1 MSGSG
6 GTLAAAAPPAAA
18 AASPP
23 EQPPPPPPQP
33 PPPPPPPPQP
43 PPPPPPGSSA
53 GAAEPELVS
62 LILNRLKSQGLF
74 DQFRRDCLAD
84 VDTKPAYQNL
94 RQRVDNFV
102 SNHLATH
109 TWSPHLN
116 KNQLRNNIRQQV
128 LKSGMLES
136 GIDRIISQ
144 VVDPKIN
151 HIFRPQVEK
160 AVHEFLATLSHQEE
174 TSPSTALPEEKL
186 DASVLLQGVPA
197 VTPNVNVANDA
208 LSILETITSLNQEAS
223 AARASTEATHAKT
236 SERCSKKLL
245 SQQSL
250 DGGLERDRNA
260 EELLDG
266 EKMPCNSTGEN
277 FELVANCEDVNNS
290 FSSSE
295 EGKTASK
302 EASSSLNPS
311 KEIFQ
316 ESDEQKIKLLDK
328 CDRKPESLEKGEKK
342 KEKKEKSDKKLD
354 FLKRSDDVK
363 AKEEK
368 TMKDKEIEV
377 IKHLA
382 LEKNTSKNKNESTK
396 EVLDDSDVDIL
407 SDLTVSSV
415 HTSDLSSFEEDSE
428 EDIVL
433 SDSTEEGEIVSDDE
447 EDECSQIKAKPEA
460 DGTNDK
466 KMKSGRHAYVHKPY
480 LYSKYYSDSDDERTV
495 EQRRQSVAREK
506 EERLLRRQLNREKL
520 EEKRKQKA
528 AEKIKSLKTGSQ
540 GKSIQNLEDPSG
552 RGLDLK
558 VGGASIKDVLKE
570 QRFLEKKV
578 ALSRKRKRESRHDEE
593 GRKKKFEQPEEEFGE
608 SEKIHESSE
617 KLSLREMKASQGK
630 NEGNKVARKLAES
643 GLSTDENKS
652 EIKVEKEHKR
662 RTSTSFQMEGI
673 QADIEPKSQFDRA
686 EASPEEPHKQRNVL
700 KNEKHIKKD
709 DSETPSV
716 KNVLKKEAR
725 PSKDKNE
732 KERSLSEDKS
742 LMKYKCKG
750 ENIQKTS
757 DDVENVP
764 SEKSLRNEEAVQK
777 NSQLAKALPDDK
789 TEKKNKH
796 RNERKTSMN
805 SKEMRNISEKNEE
818 GVRKENNRKER
829 QFSTERLKAEYKS
842 KKLPN
847 DPRPP
852 KESQSASKVHA
863 SSLTSRRSEEDKHDA
878 ESSNMDNTSRPGDG
892 LHKVRRRSK
901 STVEE
906 RTLLKPKSKSHN
918 KPAKVSESELQESFS
933 KQESVQ
939 KLDKDK
945 NTEESD
951 PDKQCKFKPEMKAS
965 EDNSIELEVES
976 GAHSLNSS
984 QKDANHKVKVQLGE
998 KIKERSKSDK
1008 YLSTSRLERRLS
1020 ADSHKSKSFKHNNK
1034 DMKKKEDES
1043 KSEDKGIKEV
1053 ESSAKMPENLNTEK
1067 KPIKRLSNEHRK
1079 VSTST
1084 QEIDTREEKM
1094 PAVTSPFIAL
1104 QKTTGHLL
1112 YSDQTQ
1118 EPVEEGCSD
1127 THNQQTQ
1134 AEEESSNNSQGEAK
1148 LKNIAKDQIYH
1159 HLRPEFNITL
1169 HSNFSNSEEKME
1181 VFSSQEMDVPSDT
1194 FKQTPKDFSSVEK
1207 EQYHVNADYEE
1218 SDQVLL
1224 DAAHKNEK
1232 LKFHRMT
1239 EDDQS
1244 PKNPMSRDNQSW
1256 KASSSVKNL
1265 SEEGAHQKSM
1275 DVNLAEIIDLS
1286 NYGSEMVPQKVSEEE
1301 SLNRSCVKDTI
1312 SDSQTQAVK
1321 MESHGSVV
1329 LSANM
1334 KEDTAH
1340 IGIKN
1345 PEDPIHLPP
1354 RSATE
1359 ERISAVVGLQEVT
1372 GQRRTGSALTN
1383 ILENDHLTG
1392 SEVASTNA
1400 SADKSVLINLEKVG
1414 RDHFSEGTA
1423 ECRAE
1428 TDENQSDLTELSS
1441 GSVSKNVP
1449 ERKSKVSALIKGGN
1463 DIKEVAEDNNESSV
1477 VGSSVGGS
1485 RCSIIHSSMETDANV
1500 IGTST
1505 ERPTG
1510 NPAAATSI
1518 RENQGGGEGM
1528 SNLLAEGEAI
1538 ITCSEEQRKAH
1549 LSCTSIEADEG
1560 FTLGPWIRSEGS
1572 AHPVAEKAVGE
1583 WTVTAAV
1590 MEELAICESSS
1601 ASTKK
1606 GEGAECTVDYV
1617 EGSTKQVVNGSGDKL
1632 DQSVNSCVTDE
1643 KDDAVTSASSEEK
1656 CVASDFGDTGNF
1668 GGGAT
1673 CTGEIES
1680 DGAVTSA
1687 GTEAQNPSMIG
1698 ENPDAFQ
1705 SNPAGAEQVK
1715 AAEGTVTCTG
1725 VEPERVGSVICTVTG
1740 TDSQENA
1747 VTGLCPE
1754 MANHIAVV
1762 SHADKSEDVVNG
1774 ESDVTSTGITAEDDP
1789 ACTLLEENEKGFAGA
1804 LDPEGKYQLA
1814 TDSTEVRPE
1823 TNAPEVSQGSYTD
1836 DEGCV
1841 TSTGEK
1847 EEDEEGENFVTST
1860 GRGNEEGEH
1869 VLACTGTEEGGT
1881 LLISTGATEHGS
1893 SSVCV
1898 SADQLGTGL
1907 GEYSSNANKS
1917 SIDSMTC
1924 LTKEMKVDGVH
1935 SNIKGTVAS
1944 STTSITGTS
1953 NENIVD
1959 FVPRKEEDSPLTETL
1974 ESNSALL
1981 NKQGVDQLSA
1991 SEEKRDSTGSSFDSR
2006 TRGGLT
2012 KMVSKEVNIVS
2023 ASASENNKSEGEIIS
2038 TSGVKL
2044 CSIPAHSAKHKEPP
2058 LPFVARTVENLE
2070 KAANLITEGFSSP
2083 TPSTTVKYVNQ
2094 DGDVLKSN
2102 KVSTSVLEEFE
2113 APMPSVTV
2121 EDAGTILATT
2131 RAVEKTSSVEV
2142 RVIHMPSVST
2152 GGSDEIQAVGD
2163 KLERDECATIS
2174 TSIIEDMETPVSEEG
2189 NEDIAQCF
2197 DLRLE
2202 QTSDTATISTS
2213 SGEHFEFPAEKQID
2227 QISGTEGKLLNF
2239 ALPATE
2245 VRDRL
2250 THSPVVPIET
2260 KHRSENTMVSTEG
2273 IEKCKTVQEA
2283 TSQESELDENDIPLV
2298 TEGAICHD
2306 LEFSITS
2313 SRSDQTFIA
2322 STTENLAKGPAR
2334 LGEESDGVTA
2344 TAASEEAPC
2353 ILVNT
2358 EVEEITD
2365 MCPEKLD
2372 PTMLP
2377 DLKNSKNSDELP
2389 SDGLGIQEGEE
2400 GREPS
2405 VISKTDGNIESI
2417 EISANTVEPVNV
2429 VGFPR
2434 AEVSFDSSVCHGLS
2448 TETYMYRNK
2457 TQDEGKY
2464 IEVLSKPAVTI
2475 LEKEMWNEK
2484 TDFVIHQP
2492 VLKAELVEET
2502 DVSIPNSLPLELGGN
2517 SENAQHSIA
2526 DVNAKVPDAFVHG
2539 NTENNNDNKE
2549 VLPFETESLEPR
2561 IEATDQQL
2569 PCTSPEK
2576 ELHCEEKQP
2585 EEVLKTIGSVHAS
2598 VITEAIEDQVSKEKI
2613 LEVDRPNQKE
2623 ESLMIMH
2630 PAVEEGKSDNG
2641 TPCQILE
2648 EEAKQEINE
2657 KKTVDNS
2664 EEMPECRA
2672 VPQKCSSEA
2681 VKEKDE
2687 IIGRVD
2693 ISNTS
2698 GLESSLNPVETSDLA
2713 QPQVTVKRKRGRPRK
2728 YPVAVGAVQ
2737 GQDSAVDA
2745 VRRNVLQS
2753 SGTSSRPMVI
2763 PKVNDLLNNRRSE
2776 AEKEKT
2782 GVVLRLRGRKPKRP
2796 RISSEETGTNTP
2808 EPSKK
2813 RQKLGPASEEVKG
2826 QDENKEKGDSGGDRG
2841 ETDGDEMHSGATTRS
2856 ASRLE
2861 AERKQP
2867 NKPTTRAASKS
2878 QNPAPALPA
2887 NRRKLAERKRSAATA
2902 KANRTPLLA
2911 HSKFQPTKRK
2921 REASPLAPH
2930 KKDHQRA
2937 DETDVKKSKR

>member
-1 MSGSG
+1 M
-6 GTLAAAAPPAAA
+6 
-18 AASPP
+18 
-23 EQPPPPPPQP
+23 E
-33 PPPPPPPPQP
+33 
-43 PPPPPPGSSA
+43 
-53 GAAEPELVS
+53 
-62 LILNRLKSQGLF
+62 
-74 DQFRRDCLAD
+74 
-84 VDTKPAYQNL
+84 PAYQNL

-160 AVHEFLATLSHQEE
+160 AVHEFLATLNHQEE

-186 DASVLLQGVPA
+186 DASVLLQGIPA
-197 VTPNVNVANDA
+197 VTPNVNMANDA

-223 AARASTEATHAKT
+223 AARASTEATNAKT
-236 SERCSKKLL
+236 NERFSKKLL
-245 SQQSL
+245 SQHSL
-250 DGGLERDRNA
+250 DGSIERDRNA
-260 EELLDG
+260 EDFVDG
-266 EKMPCNSTGEN
+266 EKTPCNSTEEN
-277 FELVANCEDVNNS
+277 FELVVNCEDVSNS

-302 EASSSLNPS
+302 EASSLLNPS

-316 ESDEQKIKLLDK
+316 ESDEQKSKLMDK
-328 CDRKPESLEKGEKK
+328 SDRKLESLEKGEKK

-354 FLKRSDDVK
+354 VLRRSSDDVK
-363 AKEEK
+363 AREEK

-382 LEKNTSKNKNESTK
+382 LEKNSSKNKNESTK

-407 SDLTVSSV
+407 SDITVSSV

-428 EDIVL
+428 EEVVL

-447 EDECSQIKAKPEA
+447 EDECSQMKAKPEV

-528 AEKIKSLKTGSQ
+528 AEKTKSLKT

-558 VGGASIKDVLKE
+558 IGGASIKDVLKE

-593 GRKKKFEQPEEEFGE
+593 GRKKKCEQPEEDFGE
-608 SEKIHESSE
+608 SEKINENSE
-617 KLSLREMKASQGK
+617 KLPSREMKASQGK

-652 EIKVEKEHKR
+652 EIKVEKEHRR
-662 RTSTSFQMEGI
+662 RTSTSFQMEGS

-686 EASPEEPHKQRNVL
+686 EASPEEPHKQRNAL

-709 DSETPSV
+709 DSETPGV
-716 KNVLKKEAR
+716 KNVLKKETR

-750 ENIQKTS
+750 DNIQKTN

-764 SEKSLRNEEAVQK
+764 SEKTPRNEEAVQK
-777 NSQLAKALPDDK
+777 NSQLAKVLPDDK

-796 RNERKTSMN
+796 RSERKTSTN
-805 SKEMRNISEKNEE
+805 SKEMKNISEKNEE
-818 GVRKENNRKER
+818 SVRKENSRKER
-829 QFSTERLKAEYKS
+829 QFSTEKSKAEYKS

-847 DPRPP
+847 DSRPP
-852 KESQSASKVHA
+852 KESQSASKFHV
-863 SSLTSRRSEEDKHDA
+863 SSMTSKRSEEDKHDA
-878 ESSNMDNTSRPGDG
+878 ESSNLDNALRQGDS

-901 STVEE
+901 SALEE
-906 RTLLKPKSKSHN
+906 RILLKPKSKSHN
-918 KPAKVSESELQESFS
+918 KPAKIPESELQESFS
-933 KQESVQ
+933 RQESVQ

-951 PDKQCKFKPEMKAS
+951 PDKQCKFKPEMKVF
-965 EDNSIELEVES
+965 EENSTELEIES
-976 GAHSLNSS
+976 GIHSLSSS
-984 QKDANHKVKVQLGE
+984 QKDASHKFKVQLGE

-1008 YLSTSRLERRLS
+1008 YLSTSRLERRWS

-1034 DMKKKEDES
+1034 DVKKKEDES
-1043 KSEDKGIKEV
+1043 RLEDKSIKEV
-1053 ESSAKMPENLNTEK
+1053 ESSAKMPENLHTEK

-1118 EPVEEGCSD
+1118 EPMEECCSD
-1127 THNQQTQ
+1127 TQNQQTQ
-1134 AEEESSNNSQGEAK
+1134 VEKESSNNSQGEAK
-1148 LKNIAKDQIYH
+1148 LKNTVKDQTQH
-1159 HLRPEFNITL
+1159 NLMSEFNTTL
-1169 HSNFSNSEEKME
+1169 HSNFSNSEEKVK
-1181 VFSSQEMDVPSDT
+1181 VFSTKEMDVSSDT
-1194 FKQTPKDFSSVEK
+1194 FKQTAKDLCSVEK
-1207 EQYHVNADYEE
+1207 QQYHVNADYEE
-1218 SDQVLL
+1218 SDQALL
-1224 DAAHKNEK
+1224 DAAHKNENI
-1232 LKFHRMT
+1232 KFHRMT

-1244 PKNPMSRDNQSW
+1244 PKNLTSRDNQSW
-1256 KASSSVKNL
+1256 KSSSSIKNL
-1265 SEEGAHQKSM
+1265 SKEDAHQKSM
-1275 DVNLAEIIDLS
+1275 NIDLAEIIDPS
-1286 NYGSEMVPQKVSEEE
+1286 DNGSEEE
-1301 SLNRSCVKDTI
+1301 SLNRSYVKDTI
-1312 SDSQTQAVK
+1312 SDSQAHAVK
-1321 MESHGSVV
+1321 MESHGSIV

-1334 KEDTAH
+1334 IEDIAS
-1340 IGIKN
+1340 IRIKN
-1345 PEDPIHLPP
+1345 PEDTIHLPSKP
-1354 RSATE
+1354 AAE
-1359 ERISAVVGLQEVT
+1359 ERISAIAGIQEVT
-1372 GQRRTGSALTN
+1372 GQRRTGNALTS
-1383 ILENDHLTG
+1383 ILENNNLTG
-1392 SEVASTNA
+1392 SEVASANVTAN
-1400 SADKSVLINLEKVG
+1400 KSVLINLEKLEKD
-1414 RDHFSEGTA
+1414 RFSEGTA
-1423 ECRAE
+1423 EFKPQ
-1428 TDENQSDLTELSS
+1428 TDKNQSNLIELSS

-1449 ERKSKVSALIKGGN
+1449 GKKSKVSALIKGGN

-1485 RCSIIHSSMETDANV
+1485 HCITIHSSMETGANV

-1505 ERPTG
+1505 ETPTG
-1510 NPAAATSI
+1510 NLATAASI
-1518 RENQGGGEGM
+1518 RENQVEEDM
-1528 SNLLAEGEAI
+1528 SDLLTEGEAI

-1549 LSCTSIEADEG
+1549 LSCASIEADEG
-1560 FTLGPWIRSEGS
+1560 FTLGPWIKSEES
-1572 AHPVAEKAVGE
+1572 AHSITEKAIGE
-1583 WTVTAAV
+1583 WTVTAAEESGAV

-1601 ASTKK
+1601 TSTKE
-1606 GEGAECTVDYV
+1606 GESGECIVNYV
-1617 EGSTKQVVNGSGDKL
+1617 EESTKQVVNGSGDKL
-1632 DQSVNSCVTDE
+1632 DQNVNSCVTEE

-1656 CVASDFGDTGNF
+1656 CVASHCGDISNF
-1668 GGGAT
+1668 DSGAT
-1673 CTGEIES
+1673 CIGEIES

-1687 GTEAQNPSMIG
+1687 GTEAQNQSMIG

-1705 SNPAGAEQVK
+1705 SNPIGAEQVK

-1725 VEPERVGSVICTVTG
+1725 VETEHVGSVICSVTG

-1754 MANHIAVV
+1754 MADNIATI
-1762 SHADKSEDVVNG
+1762 SHADKSEDIVNG
-1774 ESDVTSTGITAEDDP
+1774 ESAVTSTGITAEDDP
-1789 ACTLLEENEKGFAGA
+1789 ACTLLEESQKGFAGA
-1804 LDPEGKYQLA
+1804 LDPEEKYQLA
-1814 TDSTEVRPE
+1814 TDSIEVRAE
-1823 TNAPEVSQGSYTD
+1823 TNATEVSQGSYID

-1869 VLACTGTEEGGT
+1869 VLACTGTEESGT
-1881 LLISTGATEHGS
+1881 LLISMGATEHGS
-1893 SSVCV
+1893 SSVCL

-1935 SNIKGTVAS
+1935 NNIKGTVAS
-1944 STTSITGTS
+1944 STTSVGIS
-1953 NENIVD
+1953 KENIMA
-1959 FVPRKEEDSPLTETL
+1959 FVPKKEG
-1974 ESNSALL
+1974 ESLFTKTFECNSALL
-1981 NKQGVDQLSA
+1981 NRHGIDQPSA
-1991 SEEKRDSTGSSFDSR
+1991 SEEKSESTVSSLDSR
-2006 TRGGLT
+2006 KCGGLT

-2023 ASASENNKSEGEIIS
+2023 ASASENDKSEGEIIS
-2038 TSGVKL
+2038 TSGAKL
-2044 CSIPAHSAKHKEPP
+2044 CSISAHSAQYNEPP

-2070 KAANLITEGFSSP
+2070 KATSLIATEDFSSP
-2083 TPSTTVKYVNQ
+2083 TPSTTVKYMNQ
-2094 DGDVLKSN
+2094 DGDVMKSN

-2121 EDAGTILATT
+2121 KDPGTVLDTT
-2131 RAVEKTSSVEV
+2131 RAVEKTSSVEIYAV
-2142 RVIHMPSVST
+2142 HIPSVST
-2152 GGSDEIQAVGD
+2152 GGSDEIQVIGD
-2163 KLERDECATIS
+2163 REERDECATIS
-2174 TSIIEDMETPVSEEG
+2174 TSIIEDIETPISEEG

-2202 QTSDTATISTS
+2202 QTGDTATISTS
-2213 SGEHFEFPAEKQID
+2213 SVEHFEFPAEKQIN
-2227 QISGTEGKLLNF
+2227 QISGTEGKLVNF
-2239 ALPATE
+2239 AVPATE
-2245 VRDRL
+2245 VCDRL
-2250 THSPVVPIET
+2250 THSAVVPIET
-2260 KHRSENTMVSTEG
+2260 TQRSENTMISTEG
-2273 IEKCKTVQEA
+2273 IEKSKTVQEA
-2283 TSQESELDENDIPLV
+2283 TSQKSELDESNMPLV
-2298 TEGAICHD
+2298 TKGGICHD
-2306 LEFSITS
+2306 LEFSIS
-2313 SRSDQTFIA
+2313 NSRSDQTCVA

-2334 LGEESDGVTA
+2334 SGEESDSVSP

-2353 ILVNT
+2353 TLAST
-2358 EVEEITD
+2358 EVEEKTD
-2365 MCPEKLD
+2365 TRSEELD
-2372 PTMLP
+2372 PTMLS
-2377 DLKNSKNSDELP
+2377 DLKNNKNSVELP
-2389 SDGLGIQEGEE
+2389 SDGQGIQEGEE

-2405 VISKTDGNIESI
+2405 IISKTDGNTESI
-2417 EISANTVEPVNV
+2417 EVSANTVKPVNV
-2429 VGFPR
+2429 VGLPST
-2434 AEVSFDSSVCHGLS
+2434 EISFDSSVCHGLS
-2448 TETYMYRNK
+2448 TETYMHGNK
-2457 TQDEGKY
+2457 PRDDRQY
-2464 IEVLSKPAVTI
+2464 IEVLSKPAVLI

-2484 TDFVIHQP
+2484 IDFVIHQP
-2492 VLKAELVEET
+2492 VLKTELVEER
-2502 DVSIPNSLPLELGGN
+2502 DVSTPNSLPLELGGN
-2517 SENAQHSIA
+2517 SENAQRGIP
-2526 DVNAKVPDAFVHG
+2526 DVNAKVPDAFHG
-2539 NTENNNDNKE
+2539 NTVKNNDNKE
-2549 VLPFETESLEPR
+2549 ILTFETESLEAR
-2561 IEATDQQL
+2561 MEATTDEQL

-2576 ELHCEEKQP
+2576 EHRCEEKQP
-2585 EEVLKTIGSVHAS
+2585 EEVLKTLGSVHTS
-2598 VITEAIEDQVSKEKI
+2598 VIIEVAEDQVPKEEL
-2613 LEVDRPNQKE
+2613 LEVEGPERKE
-2623 ESLMIMH
+2623 ESFMLEATRH
-2630 PAVEEGKSDNG
+2630 RAVEEGSD
-2641 TPCQILE
+2641 PRCQVLE

-2657 KKTVDNS
+2657 KETASNS
-2664 EEMPECRA
+2664 KEMPECHA
-2672 VPQKCSSEA
+2672 VPQKHSSEA

-2687 IIGRVD
+2687 IIGRGD

-2698 GLESSLNPVETSDLA
+2698 GLESSLNPVEASNLVQQQA
-2713 QPQVTVKRKRGRPRK
+2713 IVKRKRGRPRK
-2728 YPVAVGAVQ
+2728 YPVEIVAVQ
-2737 GQDSAVDA
+2737 SEDSAVDT
-2745 VRRNVLQS
+2745 VMRNVLQS
-2753 SGTSSRPMVI
+2753 SGTSSRPMII
-2763 PKVNDLLNNRRSE
+2763 PKVKDLLNNRRNE

-2782 GVVLRLRGRKPKRP
+2782 EVVVRLRGRKPKRP
-2796 RISSEETGTNTP
+2796 RISSEETGTNTL

-2813 RQKLGPASEEVKG
+2813 RQKLGPASEEEVKG
-2826 QDENKEKGDSGGDRG
+2826 QDEGKEKGDSGGNGG
-2841 ETDGDEMHSGATTRS
+2841 ETDGDDMHSGATTRS

-2878 QNPAPALPA
+2878 QNPAPALPK
-2887 NRRKLAERKRSAATA
+2887 NRRKLEKKPSSATA
-2902 KANRTPLLA
+2902 KANKTRLA

-2921 REASPLAPH
+2921 REASPPVSH
-2930 KKDHQRA
+2930 KKDHQR
-2937 DETDVKKSKR
+2937 DETDLKKSKR